1 MPPRSAHSDWPAVG
15 FAALGAIPSFLL
27 LEGGWVTS
35 PRRPDR
41 GEERESREGPVVSGR
56 RAGPGP
62 RREPP
67 ARRRWAEC
75 RSRRRVGP
83 RWQPPRERESRGR
96 QKNEALGCSAAGTKP
111 TVPSPSAAPAPP
123 PPPQGARQVLG
134 GPAPGPD
141 PSLSRPP
148 GSLFLSFLLPFPRSG
163 RLRFLPR
170 LSLKLRRSASSQ
182 NNKGQGGGDARREG
196 ASEGG
201 RGSPRGTLG
210 SVVRDAGEGCSAPPA
225 AVDPGAPSGMVAKE
239 GGEASPRVTPRHL
252 GFPGDRGTFEGSSLW
267 IAILAQPSVSSEF
280 VLCRRSGVGGGEE
293 GGRVLDSVE
302 SETAWRKTARPGES
316 AIPGFLPARL
326 KGRDQEGEVAGSA
339 PRRPACRG
347 GQKETLPDWC
357 VLVPGAALPEWWERL
372 VDPKDSVE
380 SISGAF

>member
-1 MPPRSAHSDWPAVG
+1 MPRPPFSAPARPPGAPSRRPPPLRSGSTGLCPGAEPEPRPPALRPLGTGPPRAHSETDTTLHARTHTVSHAHTHTMPPRSAHSDWPALG

-41 GEERESREGPVVSGR
+41 SEERESREGPVVSGR

-67 ARRRWAEC
+67 ARRRWAG
-75 RSRRRVGP
+75 RKSRRRVGP
-83 RWQPPRERESRGR
+83 RWPPPREKESRGR
-96 QKNEALGCSAAGTKP
+96 QKNEALSCSAVGTKP
-111 TVPSPSAAPAPP
+111 TVPFPSAAPAPP
-123 PPPQGARQVLG
+123 PPPQGGRQVLG

-196 ASEGG
+196 AREGG
-201 RGSPRGTLG
+201 RGSHRGTLG
-210 SVVRDAGEGCSAPPA
+210 SVVRDAGEGS
-225 AVDPGAPSGMVAKE
+225 
-239 GGEASPRVTPRHL
+239 
-252 GFPGDRGTFEGSSLW
+252 
-267 IAILAQPSVSSEF
+267 
-280 VLCRRSGVGGGEE
+280 
-293 GGRVLDSVE
+293 
-302 SETAWRKTARPGES
+302 
-316 AIPGFLPARL
+316 
-326 KGRDQEGEVAGSA
+326 SA
-339 PRRPACRG
+339 PRRPGIPEPPAGWSPR
-347 GQKETLPDWC
+347 KAARPR
-357 VLVPGAALPEWWERL
+357 PG
-372 VDPKDSVE
+372 
-380 SISGAF
+380 

>member
-1 MPPRSAHSDWPAVG
+1 MALSPPS
-15 FAALGAIPSFLL
+15 SFWR
-27 LEGGWVTS
+27 EGGS
-35 PRRPDR
+35 LPRGARTAARNGKAARVPWSAGAGLR
-41 GEERESREGPVVSGR
+41 V
-56 RAGPGP
+56 GPGP

-67 ARRRWAEC
+67 ARRRWTER

-83 RWQPPRERESRGR
+83 RWPPPQERESRGR
-96 QKNEALGCSAAGTKP
+96 QKKEALGCLAAGTKP

-182 NNKGQGGGDARREG
+182 NNKGQGGGDGRREG

-210 SVVRDAGEGCSAPPA
+210 SVVRDAGEGSSAPPA
-225 AVDPGAPSGMVAKE
+225 AVDPGAPSGLVAKE
-239 GGEASPRVTPRHL
+239 GSEASPRVTPRHL

-280 VLCRRSGVGGGEE
+280 VLCGRSGVGGGGE
-293 GGRVLDSVE
+293 GGGYL
-302 SETAWRKTARPGES
+302 TAWKAKQPGGRPRALES
-316 AIPGFLPARL
+316 LRSRGFCPQ
-326 KGRDQEGEVAGSA
+326 D
-339 PRRPACRG
+339 
-347 GQKETLPDWC
+347 
-357 VLVPGAALPEWWERL
+357 
-372 VDPKDSVE
+372 
-380 SISGAF
+380 